1 MNTKEDIED
10 YIRNLKAQAF
20 DLVMEQDF
28 CKNKITILEGEKLK
42 ILEELSNIY
51 DTINTKLL
59 AQKQQPY
66 ASGNIIPNNR
76 LAASS
81 APTLVVNVENKTG
94 KQVKATQSQPQFDG
108 KRWIR
113 TVMLELAEHDMGVPY
128 KVNGKV
134 VKPDFTK
141 KGTKDEEKE
150 E

>member
-51 DTINTKLL
+51 DTINTKLIK
-59 AQKQQPY
+59 QKQQP
-66 ASGNIIPNNR
+66 
-76 LAASS
+76 
-81 APTLVVNVENKTG
+81 
-94 KQVKATQSQPQFDG
+94 
-108 KRWIR
+108 
-113 TVMLELAEHDMGVPY
+113 
-128 KVNGKV
+128 KVAGKV
-134 VKPDFTK
+134 IQQDFTK
-141 KGTKDEEKE
+141 KGTEDEEKE

>member
-66 ASGNIIPNNR
+66 
-76 LAASS
+76 
-81 APTLVVNVENKTG
+81 
-94 KQVKATQSQPQFDG
+94 
-108 KRWIR
+108 
-113 TVMLELAEHDMGVPY
+113 
-128 KVNGKV
+128 KVNSKV